1 MHKEVKSKL
10 LKSLKPAIKILSEEI
25 ANGILKANGAAPTAV
40 FLAGGGCQIPGFCQ
54 AIATELKIPFEN
66 VAISGN
72 QPFKNVAVYDKKLQN
87 PEFITP
93 LGIGAMSS
101 IYKGCDFFSITV
113 NGKNK
118 CF

>member
-1 MHKEVKSKL
+1 M
-10 LKSLKPAIKILSEEI
+10 SEEI

-72 QPFKNVAVYDKKLQN
+72 QPFKNVAVYDKNYKIQSLLLLLVLVQCLLFIKVAISSLLQLMEKTN
-87 PEFITP
+87 AF
-93 LGIGAMSS
+93 
-101 IYKGCDFFSITV
+101 
-113 NGKNK
+113 
-118 CF
+118 